1 VLEADESVVLRALE
15 ERMAAADKAGTQAPP
30 GTTK

>member
-1 VLEADESVVLRALE
+1 VLRALE